1 MIEPYDVKQDDR
13 AVAEAEK
20 IPRTEYMLRK
30 EGFTEEQIKDEM
42 EELIELAKEASY
54 DEGNER

>member
-1 MIEPYDVKQDDR
+1 
-13 AVAEAEK
+13 
-20 IPRTEYMLRK
+20 MLRK

-54 DEGNER
+54 DEREEE

>member
-1 MIEPYDVKQDDR
+1 MKGGEMTAKKQ
-13 AVAEAEK
+13 EWTLTE
-20 IPRTEYMLRK
+20 TEYRLR
-30 EGFTEEQIKDEM
+30 M